1 MGKALEFIEESQSPE
16 NGSQHCK
23 RLPDLRGALGREHRR
38 NPLKTGLSTAS
49 RVVGSVPQLRPELLV
64 AIP

>member
-1 MGKALEFIEESQSPE
+1 LSQSPE

-23 RLPDLRGALGREHRR
+23 ELIQNDAKPLHPILGR
-38 NPLKTGLSTAS
+38 NPLKTGLSTA
-49 RVVGSVPQLRPELLV
+49 RTWFVDFRIRLPFIEV